1 MVEYRILSGPVSILT
16 QKENKLMFATST
28 TLVFVSG
35 ILLQQFYKGC
45 FFHTFMVACL
55 PDYALILLYIL
66 RMASLVDRAWLYSQ
80 QETGKDQ
87 AYHL

>member
-1 MVEYRILSGPVSILT
+1 MI
-16 QKENKLMFATST
+16 ATST
-28 TLVFVSG
+28 TLVFFSG

-45 FFHTFMVACL
+45 LFQTFMVACL

-66 RMASLVDRAWLYSQ
+66 RMASLVDRARLYSQ